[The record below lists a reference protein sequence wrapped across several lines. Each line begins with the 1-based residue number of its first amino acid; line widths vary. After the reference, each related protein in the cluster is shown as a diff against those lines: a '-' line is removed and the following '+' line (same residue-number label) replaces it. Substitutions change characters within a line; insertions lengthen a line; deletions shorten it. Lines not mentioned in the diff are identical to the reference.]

1 MAPVNPR
8 AKTLAGNA
16 DGSALETPP
25 SPRRRAARSKPTI
38 KAVAERA
45 GVAISTVSRVVNGGA
60 ASKLARER
68 VLEAIQELGYSPSVA
83 AQSLVSRRS
92 GSIGLAVSTSQS
104 QWFNEILGGV
114 EQSLAMSRKSVLL
127 ASLTRS
133 GKYDPAAVTAWI
145 AEGRID
151 GLILVR
157 YSRRDERLLRA
168 ANTAELPTVFIAP
181 DLTAPVEFTV
191 RCNNLEA
198 GKLVGEHLV
207 ALHHERIAFAGGP
220 EDSLDTRDRLSG
232 LSEALA
238 AAGRAGPCDIWFGP
252 SYSVEAG
259 TTYAREFL
267 QLDKGL
273 RPTAVVLGNDPMA
286 IGFMRTVLQAGETIP
301 GDVSVVGFDG
311 TLDGET
317 FWPGL
322 TTIKQPT
329 RRMAARACDALLE
342 AIEGQNTER
351 GASLEYGVELI
362 VREST
367 GPRQPS
373 DA

>member
-1 MAPVNPR
+1 MNPR
-8 AKTLAGNA
+8 AKSPSSENE
-16 DGSALETPP
+16 SESLETVAR
-25 SPRRRAARSKPTI
+25 SRKRASRSKPTI

-68 VLEAIQELGYSPSVA
+68 VLEAIRELGYSPSVA

-92 GSIGLAVSTSQS
+92 GCIGLAVTTSQS
-104 QWFNEILGGV
+104 QWFSEILGGV

-127 ASLTRS
+127 ASLMRS
-133 GKYDPAAVTAWI
+133 GKYDPAVVTSWI
-145 AEGRID
+145 AEGRVD

-157 YSRRDERLLRA
+157 YCRRDERLLRA
-168 ANTAELPTVFIAP
+168 ASLADLPTVLIAP
-181 DLTAPVEFTV
+181 DLTAPAEFTV

-198 GKLVGEHLV
+198 GRLVGEHL
-207 ALHHERIAFAGGP
+207 LSLGHERIAFAGGP
-220 EDSLDTRDRLSG
+220 DDSLDTRDRLSG
-232 LSEALA
+232 LSAILQ
-238 AAGRAGPCDIWFGP
+238 AAGHVGPHDVWFGQT
-252 SYSVEAG
+252 YSVEAG
-259 TTYAREFL
+259 ADYAQEFL
-267 QLDKGL
+267 RLGRRD

-286 IGFMRTVLQAGETIP
+286 IGFMRTVLQAGEQIP
-301 GDVSVVGFDG
+301 HEVSVVGFDG
-311 TLDGET
+311 TLDGAT

-322 TTIKQPT
+322 TTVKQPT
-329 RRMAARACDALLE
+329 RRMAARACDALLD

-367 GPRQPS
+367 GVRPS
-373 DA
+373 